1 MPNAHTRVLSHRP
14 TRTGWLLGVPQ
25 AICKG
30 LDATVGPYAGSWP
43 WGGDVDDV
51 RPRGEQDHKNG
62 VCNGLGS
69 LVGSPRDQKD
79 PCSLK
84 NSSPGGPAPG
94 LSPSQPRPVSG
105 QGERGVRWKVRTHPC
120 SRPLMSPGVKSWPR
134 GLSRR
139 QAGPLGGRV
148 RLLL

>member
-14 TRTGWLLGVPQ
+14 TGTGWLLDVPQ

-51 RPRGEQDHKNG
+51 RPRGERDCKHG

-69 LVGSPRDQKD
+69 LVGSPRGQQD

-94 LSPSQPRPVSG
+94 LSPPPATQVTPVSG
-105 QGERGVRWKVRTHPC
+105 QRERGVRWKVRTRPC
-120 SRPLMSPGVKSWPR
+120 SRALISPQVKSWPR

-139 QAGPLGGRV
+139 
-148 RLLL
+148 